1 MDSLLNSEE
10 AFKDEPAPGSLN
22 YLITQEGG
30 GELPYEAILA
40 LIPNLIKKTQNIIL

>member
-10 AFKDEPAPGSLN
+10 AFKDEAAPGFLN
-22 YLITQEGG
+22 YLITQEGE
-30 GELPYEAILA
+30 ELSYEAILA

>member
-30 GELPYEAILA
+30 KLPYEAILA